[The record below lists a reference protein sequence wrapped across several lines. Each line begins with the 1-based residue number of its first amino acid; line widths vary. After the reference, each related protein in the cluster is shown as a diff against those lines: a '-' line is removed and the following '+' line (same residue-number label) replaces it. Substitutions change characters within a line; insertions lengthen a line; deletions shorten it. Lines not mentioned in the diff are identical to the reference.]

1 MTSPYTSA
9 PDRRSGD
16 VCRTEAPAERK
27 PGVRKQADTAAALRQ
42 RWGPARGFR
51 RPALAVCPC
60 ARVPVCPSAPSMTE
74 DRLTATASHPRSARP
89 SPPGPTGSSVASLT
103 SRLRFRSVA
112 GSSAGVSGARAKRCR
127 TRLLAR
133 RRMGTADAARPRG
146 QRSGTTP
153 APGRAS
159 RAPGPCRAG
168 RAVHHARAGPGEPG
182 AAVTG
187 QGFAVGPLARGQV
200 PTPAN
205 QRGDCITPLPWGA

>member
-16 VCRTEAPAERK
+16 VCRTEAPAER
-27 PGVRKQADTAAALRQ
+27 AAVGTGERFSAS
-42 RWGPARGFR
+42 GP
-51 RPALAVCPC
+51 C
-60 ARVPVCPSAPSMTE
+60 RVPVCPSAPSMTE

-133 RRMGTADAARPRG
+133 RRMGTADAARSRG